1 MRRFFL
7 GSLANPVLTGT
18 EALHAVKVLR
28 LQPGAVIAVCDAEG
42 RSAEAEVTDVS
53 EALVVLRI
61 LRMIEDTAEAELG
74 LHVLQGLAKGEKM
87 EWVLQKT
94 VELGCRF
101 FAPIAA
107 ERSVLRLDAKK
118 AVARQ
123 ERWERIALEA
133 AKQCKRSL
141 IPVVR
146 PVASLED
153 ALAALP
159 EGALLLVLY
168 EDEQSLGLK
177 EALTALQERPQEVAL
192 LVGPEGG
199 LTQQEVALAR
209 QHGALVVR
217 MGPRILRTETAAVAA
232 AAVVMYELG
241 DLGGTSCQK

>member
-7 GSLANPVLTGT
+7 RSLEEAALTGT
-18 EALHAVKVLR
+18 EALHVAKVLR
-28 LQPGAVIAVCDAEG
+28 LQAGAVIIVCDAEG
-42 RSAEAEVTDVS
+42 RSAEAEVTAVS
-53 EALVVLRI
+53 EERIVLQLRHI
-61 LRMIEDTAEAELG
+61 LEETAEADLR

-94 VELGCRF
+94 VELGCSF

-118 AVARQ
+118 AAAKQ

-133 AKQCKRSL
+133 AKQCKRSR
-141 IPVVR
+141 IPEIR
-146 PVASLED
+146 PVASLDE

-168 EDEQSLGLK
+168 EDEKSLGLK
-177 EALTALQERPQEVAL
+177 EALAALPECPQEVAL
-192 LVGPEGG
+192 LIGPEGG

-232 AAVVMYELG
+232 AAIVMYELG

>member
-1 MRRFFL
+1 M
-7 GSLANPVLTGT
+7 
-18 EALHAVKVLR
+18 
-28 LQPGAVIAVCDAEG
+28 
-42 RSAEAEVTDVS
+42 
-53 EALVVLRI
+53 
-61 LRMIEDTAEAELG
+61 
-74 LHVLQGLAKGEKM
+74 
-87 EWVLQKT
+87 
-94 VELGCRF
+94 
-101 FAPIAA
+101 
-107 ERSVLRLDAKK
+107 LRLDAKK

-133 AKQCKRSL
+133 AKQCKRSR

>member
-1 MRRFFL
+1 MRRFFVR
-7 GSLANPVLTGT
+7 SLEKPVLTGT

-28 LQPGAVIAVCDAEG
+28 LQPGAVIVVCDDEG
-42 RSAEAEVTDVS
+42 HSAETEVTAVS
-53 EALVVLRI
+53 EERVALQVRRVLD
-61 LRMIEDTAEAELG
+61 ETTEAELQ
-74 LHVLQGLAKGEKM
+74 LHILQGLAKGEKM

-94 VELGCRF
+94 VELGCSF

-118 AVARQ
+118 AAARQ

-133 AKQCKRSL
+133 AKQCKRSR
-141 IPVVR
+141 IPEIR
-146 PVASLED
+146 PVASLEA

-159 EGALLLVLY
+159 EDSLLIVLY

-177 EALTALQERPQEVAL
+177 EALAALTERPRHVAVL
-192 LVGPEGG
+192 IGPEGG
-199 LTQQEVALAR
+199 LSPQEVAAVR
-209 QHGALVVR
+209 QYGALVVR